1 MVMSPVSIL
10 SPPTSPFQAPSII
23 YQALTTPIHLA
34 LSYIHT
40 LLVLL
45 RGSSAPSS
53 RDAVR
58 IVCISDT
65 HTNTPNL
72 PAGDVL
78 IHAGDLTN
86 AGTASD
92 IQAQFD
98 WLAALPFQYIV
109 VIAGNHDSF
118 FDAKSRATADKGKTI
133 DFKNIHYLQHSKITL
148 KFPSKNDRKL
158 VVFGAP
164 QIPACGGDE
173 MAFQYKR
180 ADDAWSGTV
189 PSNVDVLVTHTPP
202 RWHLDLPIG
211 MGCDY
216 LLKEVWRVKPQLHV
230 FGHVHAGS
238 GMERVFWDKAQK
250 AFERL
255 AARKSVW
262 SLLSITFWL
271 DAGRVLLHD
280 LIGIIWRRVWG
291 AESEGTLMVNSALVD
306 YNGKLRHMAQVVEI

>member
-1 MVMSPVSIL
+1 ML
-10 SPPTSPFQAPSII
+10 SPPTSHFQAPSII

-133 DFKNIHYLQHSKITL
+133 DFNRRTT
-148 KFPSKNDRKL
+148 
-158 VVFGAP
+158 
-164 QIPACGGDE
+164 E
-173 MAFQYKR
+173 
-180 ADDAWSGTV
+180 
-189 PSNVDVLVTHTPP
+189 
-202 RWHLDLPIG
+202 
-211 MGCDY
+211 
-216 LLKEVWRVKPQLHV
+216 
-230 FGHVHAGS
+230 
-238 GMERVFWDKAQK
+238 
-250 AFERL
+250 
-255 AARKSVW
+255 
-262 SLLSITFWL
+262 SLLSLALPKYRPAAVMRWL
-271 DAGRVLLHD
+271 FSTNEQMTPGRGLYPL
-280 LIGIIWRRVWG
+280 
-291 AESEGTLMVNSALVD
+291 TLTSW
-306 YNGKLRHMAQVVEI
+306 

>member
-1 MVMSPVSIL
+1 MGSFSSL
-10 SPPTSPFQAPSII
+10 SPPTSPFQAPSLV

-34 LSYIHT
+34 LSYIHS

-45 RGSSAPSS
+45 RGSSPPSP
-53 RDAVR
+53 RDAIR

-65 HTNTPNL
+65 HTHTPSL
-72 PAGDVL
+72 PTGDVL

-86 AGTASD
+86 AGTALD
-92 IQAQFD
+92 VQAQFD
-98 WLAALPFQYIV
+98 WLAALPYQHV
-109 VIAGNHDSF
+109 LVIAGNHDSF
-118 FDAKSRATADKGKTI
+118 FDPRSRPADDKGKSI

-148 KFPSKNDRKL
+148 DFPSKNDRKL

-180 ADDAWSGTV
+180 EDDAWSGTV
-189 PSNVDVLVTHTPP
+189 PANVDVLITHTPP

-216 LLKEVWRVKPQLHV
+216 LLKEVWRVRPQLHV
-230 FGHVHAGS
+230 FGHVHAGR
-238 GMERVFWDKAQK
+238 GKERVFWDKSQK

-255 AARKSVW
+255 AARKSIW
-262 SLLSITFWL
+262 SLISITFWL
-271 DAGRVLLHD
+271 DAVRVILHD
-280 LIGIIWRRVWG
+280 LIGIIWRRIWG
-291 AESEGTLMVNSALVD
+291 SESEETLMVNSALVD
-306 YNGKLRHMAQVVEI
+306 YYGKPRHTAQVVEI